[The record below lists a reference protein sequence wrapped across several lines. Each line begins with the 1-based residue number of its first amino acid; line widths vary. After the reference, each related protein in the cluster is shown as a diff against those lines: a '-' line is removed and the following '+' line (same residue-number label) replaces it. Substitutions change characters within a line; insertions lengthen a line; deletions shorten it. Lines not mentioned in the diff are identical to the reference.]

1 MKDEAGQGMSWSHG
15 YTISIPSRGLWGV
28 IGRGEGGHG
37 RWKVA
42 GTAIKHI
49 EGLKSLAESQAEVSG
64 KEEQQPV
71 VSVKEEV
78 ESDVEDEARM
88 HI

>member
-1 MKDEAGQGMSWSHG
+1 MESCG
-15 YTISIPSRGLWGV
+15 YSDQAYRGAEVRGRQS
-28 IGRGEGGHG
+28 GRG
-37 RWKVA
+37 V
-42 GTAIKHI
+42 
-49 EGLKSLAESQAEVSG
+49 G

-71 VSVKEEV
+71 VSVEEEV